1 MGAGE
6 SIAQRVGNLFDIPL
20 DRLKLIRH
28 GQLLITEEQMVAS
41 ATGAPMQI
49 LGTPACLQTPV
60 RLHARIA
67 CPPAVRVSEAMCAL
81 IRCVR

>member
-6 SIAQRVGNLFDIPL
+6 STAQRVGSLFDIPL

-28 GQLLITEEQMVAS
+28 GQLLTTEDQMAAC

-60 RLHARIA
+60 CPHRPASRPDVRA
-67 CPPAVRVSEAMCAL
+67 CE
-81 IRCVR
+81 